1 MSQTHLHFDMH
12 IGRQKP
18 ENIRNQV
25 AACPFCRLEELDGIL
40 ERRGEMKDPPP
51 AYANRRVGSV

>member
-18 ENIRNQV
+18 ENIRNRR
-25 AACPFCRLEELDGIL
+25 RLVPSAFRMSWTVFWSKEE
-40 ERRGEMKDPPP
+40 K
-51 AYANRRVGSV
+51 